1 MKTTIDKQ
9 GKQITVEIG
18 SRWMIEW
25 SQQSGDKQRDVA
37 MVKAT
42 YRITFVTSKSNGIK
56 GTCFLLNEQMTF
68 AFRWRK
74 LWRSQVEYICV
85 KFQT

>member
-37 MVKAT
+37 IVKAT

-68 AFRWRK
+68 AFR
-74 LWRSQVEYICV
+74 
-85 KFQT
+85 